1 MTTDLEST
9 IRACAKEQRTT
20 YAVGGGAMSVSGV
33 LLFVLALFVQGKPGE
48 EAMRVGAGVL
58 GVVLAGAGV
67 LYAKVMVARVTTLVE
82 LLLVRRAELRDPVL
96 IAMRRAG
103 VVFSHAITVRDTK
116 GTRYRMRVPAE
127 ADARRMLEGV
137 PRS

>member
-1 MTTDLEST
+1 MSNELEST
-9 IRACAKEQRTT
+9 IRKCAKEQRTT
-20 YAVGGGAMSVSGV
+20 YAVGGVAMSVSGV
-33 LLFVLALFVQGKPGE
+33 LLFVLALFVPGKPGE

-58 GVVLAGAGV
+58 GVVLGIGGV
-67 LYAKVMVARVTTLVE
+67 LYAKVMMARVTTLVE
-82 LLLVRRAELRDPVL
+82 LLLSRRAELKDPVL

-103 VVFSHAITVRDTK
+103 VVFSHAITVRDAK
-116 GTRYRMRVPAE
+116 GTQYRMRVPAE

>member
-1 MTTDLEST
+1 
-9 IRACAKEQRTT
+9 
-20 YAVGGGAMSVSGV
+20 MSVSGV

-58 GVVLAGAGV
+58 GVVLAVAGA

-137 PRS
+137 ARS

>member
-1 MTTDLEST
+1 MSTELEST
-9 IRACAKEQRTT
+9 IRKCAKEQRTT
-20 YAVGGGAMSVSGV
+20 YAVGGVAMSVSGA
-33 LLFVLALFVQGKPGE
+33 LLFVLALFVPGKPGE

-58 GVVLAGAGV
+58 GVVLGIGGV
-67 LYAKVMVARVTTLVE
+67 LYAKVMMARVTTLVE
-82 LLLVRRAELRDPVL
+82 LLLSRRAELKDPVL

-103 VVFSHAITVRDTK
+103 VVFSHAITVRDSK
-116 GTRYRMRVPAE
+116 GTQYRMRVPAE